1 VTAVSGAGLSRAIA
15 VLGLV
20 DVEMLALFHLSP
32 DELARWKRSGVPAE
46 HAAAVTAVDDV
57 AKRLSVWLEADRL
70 RSFVRQPRSEFGGR
84 PLLQVLAEEGPE
96 PVHAELDRLLASGLL
111 P

>member
-1 VTAVSGAGLSRAIA
+1 VTDAGLARAVA

-20 DVEMLALFHLSP
+20 DVEMVALFHVSP
-32 DELARWKRSGVPAE
+32 AELARWKRSGVPAE
-46 HAAAVTAVDDV
+46 HAATVTDVDDV
-57 AKRLSVWLEADRL
+57 AKRLSVWLEGDIL

-84 PLLQVLAEEGPE
+84 PLLQVLAEDGPL

>member
-1 VTAVSGAGLSRAIA
+1 LSTAALVRAVN

-20 DVEMLALFHLSP
+20 DIEMVALFHVSP
-32 DELARWKRSGVPAE
+32 AELAQWKRTGVPAE
-46 HAAAVTAVDDV
+46 RAADVVAVEDV
-57 AKRLSVWLEADRL
+57 AKRLSVWLEGDRL
-70 RSFVRQPRSEFGGR
+70 RSFARQPRSEFGGR
-84 PLLQVLAEEGPE
+84 PLLQVLAEEGPA

>member
-1 VTAVSGAGLSRAIA
+1 VSNAALARAVT
-15 VLGLV
+15 VLGLH
-20 DVEMLALFHLSP
+20 DIEMVAIFHVSP
-32 DELARWKRSGVPAE
+32 AELAQWKRGRVPAE
-46 HAAAVTAVDDV
+46 RAADVAAVEDV
-57 AKRLSVWLEADRL
+57 AKRLAVWLEGDRL

-84 PLLQVLAEEGPE
+84 PMLQVLAEEGPG